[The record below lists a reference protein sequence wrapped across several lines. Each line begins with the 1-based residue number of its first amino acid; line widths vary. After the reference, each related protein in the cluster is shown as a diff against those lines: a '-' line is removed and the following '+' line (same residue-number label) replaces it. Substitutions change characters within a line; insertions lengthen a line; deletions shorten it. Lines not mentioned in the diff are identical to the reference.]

1 MWHTSS
7 HGRLTFKVLAVSLVT
22 LNLVIYYLDIE
33 FSVALWLSSGVRN
46 PKVWG
51 NLVLRSYLL
60 TVNEMYLQP
69 LDPGRSGY
77 EIRSGVQF
85 LEGIQIFSLSHNC
98 DETKEPFLFQLP
110 SPNLPFYLF
119 KREDL

>member
-1 MWHTSS
+1 M
-7 HGRLTFKVLAVSLVT
+7 
-22 LNLVIYYLDIE
+22 
-33 FSVALWLSSGVRN
+33 RN

-60 TVNEMYLQP
+60 TVNEIYLQP

-85 LEGIQIFSLSHNC
+85 LEGIQIFPLSHNC

>member
-1 MWHTSS
+1 MECEI
-7 HGRLTFKVLAVSLVT
+7 RR
-22 LNLVIYYLDIE
+22 
-33 FSVALWLSSGVRN
+33 SGVISYSD
-46 PKVWG
+46 PKCK
-51 NLVLRSYLL
+51 
-60 TVNEMYLQP
+60 TVNEIYLQP